1 MKLPHLDQ
9 IVLLE
14 RGEAGLLARAVAVLV
29 QDVTQATRPVPYLEM
44 LTFTPF
50 CNLGKKLLQHHRR
63 EQLTPA
69 RPKRFPKPKQLRVT
83 YDQLVALHH
92 RSFALNYCNL
102 SEEENLQLRTILGKF
117 QQKALNLSQWI
128 RFAS

>member
-29 QDVTQATRPVPYLEM
+29 QDVTQARRPVPYVEM
-44 LTFTPF
+44 LTFVPF
-50 CNLGKKLLQHHRR
+50 CNLGKKLLQLHRR

-69 RPKRFPKPKQLRVT
+69 KPFSKPRQLRVT

-92 RSFALNYCNL
+92 RSFALTYCNL
-102 SEEENLQLRTILGKF
+102 SEGERLQLRAILGKF
-117 QQKALNLSQWI
+117 QQKSLNLSRWI
-128 RFAS
+128 RFDDK

>member
-29 QDVTQATRPVPYLEM
+29 QDVTNAKQPVPYLEM

-50 CNLGKKLLQHHRR
+50 CNLGKKLLQYHRR

-83 YDQLVALHH
+83 YDQLAALHH
-92 RSFALNYCNL
+92 HRFALNYCNL
-102 SEEENLQLRTILGKF
+102 SPEENLQLQVILGKF
-117 QQKALNLSQWI
+117 QQKSLNLSRWV
-128 RFAS
+128 RF

>member
-29 QDVTQATRPVPYLEM
+29 QDVTQAKRPVPYLEM
-44 LTFTPF
+44 LTFAPF
-50 CNLGKKLLQHHRR
+50 CNLGKKLLQYHRR

-69 RPKRFPKPKQLRVT
+69 RPKRFPKPQQLRVP
-83 YDQLVALHH
+83 YDQLVALHL
-92 RSFALNYCNL
+92 RRFSLNYCNL
-102 SEEENLQLRTILGKF
+102 SEEENLRLQAILGKF
-117 QQKALNLSQWI
+117 QQQSLNLGRWV
-128 RFAS
+128 RF

>member
-1 MKLPHLDQ
+1 MRLPHLDQ
-9 IVLLE
+9 YVPLE

-29 QDVTQATRPVPYLEM
+29 QNVTQATRPVPYLEM

-69 RPKRFPKPKQLRVT
+69 RPKRFPKPKQLRVP

-92 RSFALNYCNL
+92 NRFALNYCNL
-102 SEEENLQLRTILGKF
+102 SEEENFQLQAILGKF
-117 QQKALNLSQWI
+117 QQKALNLGQWI
-128 RFAS
+128 RF

>member
-1 MKLPHLDQ
+1 MRLPHLDQ

-29 QDVTQATRPVPYLEM
+29 QDVTQAQRPVPYLEM
-44 LTFTPF
+44 LTFAPF

-69 RPKRFPKPKQLRVT
+69 RPKRFPKPKALRVP
-83 YDQLVALHH
+83 YDQLVALHLH
-92 RSFALNYCNL
+92 RFALNYCQL
-102 SEEENLQLRTILGKF
+102 SEEENLRLQVVLGKF
-117 QQKALNLSQWI
+117 QRQSLNLSRWI
-128 RFAS
+128 RF

>member
-9 IVLLE
+9 LVPLE

-29 QDVTQATRPVPYLEM
+29 QDITNAKRPVPYLEM

-63 EQLTPA
+63 EQLTPV

-83 YDQLVALHH
+83 YDQLVALHLN
-92 RSFALNYCNL
+92 RFALNYCNL
-102 SEEENLQLRTILGKF
+102 SEEENFQLQAILGKF
-117 QQKALNLSQWI
+117 QQKSLNLSQWI
-128 RFAS
+128 RF